1 MEEARMIELL
11 VELHEGLDRLGP
23 GDAQSTLRA
32 LRLCGELPPKPDIL
46 DIGCGTGAQTLT
58 LAKNTDGKITATDLV
73 SSLLSVVTERMAASG
88 LQSRVT
94 TQAADMNSLPFAD
107 GEFDLLWSEGAI
119 YIIGFDIGLAEW
131 CRLLKPG
138 GYLVVSEA
146 SWFRPDPPDEL
157 AEFWAEGY
165 PGMRSVQANAAA
177 AKAMGWEVI
186 ATFHLPEAAWTEG
199 YYAPLRERLTEFR
212 RRHADDQEALGV
224 AAMTEQEM
232 GLFEAYSDYYGY
244 AFYVLRREEREEG
257 SGAFRTP
264 V

>member
-23 GDAQSTLRA
+23 GDDLSTLRA
-32 LRLCGELPPKPDIL
+32 LRLCTELPPRPDIL

-58 LAKNTDGKITATDLV
+58 LAKNTDGMITATDLV
-73 SSLLSVVTERMAASG
+73 PSMLSAVTERVAASG

-94 TQAADMNSLPFAD
+94 TLAADMRSLPFAD
-107 GEFDLLWSEGAI
+107 GEFDLLWSEGAL
-119 YIIGFDIGLAEW
+119 YIIGFDAGLATW
-131 CRLLKPG
+131 RRLLKPH

-146 SWFRPDPPDEL
+146 SWFRPSPPAEL
-157 AEFWAEGY
+157 AEFWAQGY

-177 AKAMGWEVI
+177 AKAVGWEVT
-186 ATFHLPEAAWTEG
+186 ATFHLPEASWIEG

-224 AAMTEQEM
+224 AEETEREM
-232 GLFEAYSDYYGY
+232 ELFEAYSNDYGY
-244 AFYVLRREEREEG
+244 AFYVLRRD
-257 SGAFRTP
+257 
-264 V
+264 